1 MAVLAHQGEAL
12 APHEVWG
19 AWNDDPLLLLGITA
33 AAFLYVRGWSR
44 ASQWPEDWRQPLG
57 PLGLAALALALL
69 SPLDA
74 LADTLASAHMVQHIL
89 LILVAA
95 PLLVAGGAS
104 ATMMQGLSPSLRR
117 AARRAAR
124 ASGADSVAH
133 TLRRPV
139 PAWML
144 HAGALWLW
152 HSASLYEAA
161 LGSHF
166 LHGLEHLTFIVTA
179 LLFWSAVLSPRA
191 SRRASPGV
199 ALLLVFTMAL
209 QGVLLSALLTFAP
222 TPWYET
228 YAQSTDAWGLAPLV
242 DQQLAG
248 VTMWVPGGLVYLGI
262 ALALLAGW
270 FRESGAAPRQPLG
283 EGRPE
288 SQAGREPLSPRSR
301 NRPREV
307 PPQEAERRCPS

>member
-1 MAVLAHQGEAL
+1 MLRSTTAALAHQREAL

-19 AWNDDPLLLLGITA
+19 AWNNDPLLLLGITA
-33 AAFLYVRGWSR
+33 AALLYLRGWSR
-44 ASQWPEDWRQPLG
+44 GNRWQEDWRQPLG
-57 PLGLAALALALL
+57 SLGLAALALALL

-74 LADTLASAHMVQHIL
+74 LANTLASAHMVQHIL
-89 LILVAA
+89 LILVAG
-95 PLLVAGGAS
+95 PLLVAGGAP
-104 ATMMQGLSPSLRR
+104 ATMMRGLSPSLRR

-124 ASGADSVAH
+124 ASGADSVVH

-139 PAWML
+139 PAWVL

-161 LGSHF
+161 LGSHS
-166 LHGLEHLTFIVTA
+166 LHGLEHLAFIVTA

-191 SRRASPGV
+191 SRRASRGV

-222 TPWYET
+222 TPWYDV
-228 YAQSTDAWGLAPLV
+228 YADTTQAWGLAPLV

-248 VTMWVPGGLVYLGI
+248 VTMWVPGGLIYLGI
-262 ALALLAGW
+262 GLALLAAW
-270 FRESGAAPRQPLG
+270 FRESAATP
-283 EGRPE
+283 
-288 SQAGREPLSPRSR
+288 
-301 NRPREV
+301 RPRLDDAAARSA
-307 PPQEAERRCPS
+307 PFS

>member
-1 MAVLAHQGEAL
+1 MLSSTSAVLAHEGQAL

-33 AAFLYVRGWSR
+33 GIAIYLRGWSR
-44 ASQWPEDWRQPLG
+44 RSPRRQDWRQPVG
-57 PLGLAALALALL
+57 ALGLVALALALL

-74 LADTLASAHMVQHIL
+74 LTNTLASAHMAQHIV

-95 PLLVAGGAS
+95 PLLVTGAAS
-104 ATMMQGLSPSLRR
+104 ATMMRGLSRSVRRALRR
-117 AARRAAR
+117 AADV
-124 ASGADSVAH
+124 SGAKSVAE

-139 PAWML
+139 TAWVL
-144 HAGALWLW
+144 HAAALWLW

-161 LGSHF
+161 LRSHL

-191 SRRASPGV
+191 SRRAPRGV

-228 YAQSTDAWGLAPLV
+228 YAQTTHVWGLAPLA

-262 ALALLAGW
+262 GLALLAAW
-270 FRESGAAPRQPLG
+270 FRESAATP
-283 EGRPE
+283 
-288 SQAGREPLSPRSR
+288 
-301 NRPREV
+301 RPRLDDAV
-307 PPQEAERRCPS
+307 ARSAPFS

>member
-1 MAVLAHQGEAL
+1 MFGHQGEAL
-12 APHEVWG
+12 APHEVWV
-19 AWNDDPLLLLGITA
+19 AWNGDPLVVLGITA
-33 AAFLYVRGWSR
+33 GVLLYLRGASR
-44 ASQWPEDWRQPLG
+44 ASRWREDWRPPLG
-57 PLGLAALALALL
+57 ALGFVALALALL

-74 LADTLASAHMVQHIL
+74 LANTLASAHMIQHIA

-104 ATMMQGLSPSLRR
+104 ATMMRGLSPSVGRAVRR
-117 AARRAAR
+117 AARRSR
-124 ASGADSVAH
+124 IDSVVH

-139 PAWML
+139 PAWVL

-161 LGSHF
+161 LRSHA
-166 LHGLEHLTFIVTA
+166 LHGLEHLTFIATA

-191 SRRASPGV
+191 SRRVSRGA

-222 TPWYET
+222 TPWYDT
-228 YAQSTDAWGLAPLV
+228 YAATTQAWGLTPLV

-248 VTMWVPGGLVYLGI
+248 VAMWVPGGLIYLGI

-270 FRESGAAPRQPLG
+270 FRESGAAPREPLG
-283 EGRPE
+283 D
-288 SQAGREPLSPRSR
+288 AATRSA
-301 NRPREV
+301 PF
-307 PPQEAERRCPS
+307 S